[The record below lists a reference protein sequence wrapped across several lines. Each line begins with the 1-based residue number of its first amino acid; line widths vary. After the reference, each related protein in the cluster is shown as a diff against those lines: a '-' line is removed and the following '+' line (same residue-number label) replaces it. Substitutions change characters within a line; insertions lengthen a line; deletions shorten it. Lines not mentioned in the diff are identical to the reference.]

1 MSLTSIRNLAFSLAF
16 GLGCGLVFCA
26 FTLGGGHAP
35 WPIPLPLGVLILGF
49 SAFLFAWGRRVKAMR
64 EKDRP
69 EKKDQRRMRRRIS
82 PLQAARVAVLAQAC
96 SRCGAWL
103 AGFFG
108 LCAALFWRTG
118 ETSYVRE
125 QVLAAGLAA
134 ASSAVLTWTGWAVER
149 WCIVD
154 SDDDGPGPQASPTV
168 A

>member
-26 FTLGGGHAP
+26 LTLSGGHAP

-64 EKDRP
+64 EKDQP
-69 EKKDQRRMRRRIS
+69 ERKDQRRTRRRIS

-103 AGFFG
+103 AG

-134 ASSAVLTWTGWAVER
+134 VSSAVLTWTGWVVER
-149 WCIVD
+149 WCVVD
-154 SDDDGPGPQASPTV
+154 SDDDGPGPQARPTV